1 MDEDYARTAII
12 KYDLNLEENQ
22 ETLSKQSEK
31 QPERNFD
38 RLRARIKLQSIKK
51 FSEDEQRKKEL
62 EAKEA

>member
-12 KYDLNLEENQ
+12 QYDLNLEENQ

-51 FSEDEQRKKEL
+51 FSEDE
-62 EAKEA
+62 